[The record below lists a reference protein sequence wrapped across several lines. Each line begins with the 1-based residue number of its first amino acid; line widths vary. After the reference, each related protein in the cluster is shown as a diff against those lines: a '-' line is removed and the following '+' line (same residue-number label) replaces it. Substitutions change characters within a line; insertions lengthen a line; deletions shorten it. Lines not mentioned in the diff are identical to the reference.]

1 MYNCKNQLGMM
12 KIMMMIIVIMIVII
26 VLIVVMRMIFPGIKK
41 DYYLL
46 FSFSFLFSFFPGIE
60 KEFDQR
66 LMPDGK
72 CNIDGFLCVFD
83 VSIVP
88 NRTLEKQVNIIVII
102 IVVFTLEK
110 HSTLSQSL
118 CIS

>member
-1 MYNCKNQLGMM
+1 MM
-12 KIMMMIIVIMIVII
+12 TIG
-26 VLIVVMRMIFPGIKK
+26 L
-41 DYYLL
+41 Y
-46 FSFSFLFSFFPGIE
+46 PGIE

-88 NRTLEKQVNIIVII
+88 NRTLEKQVEIFNIIII
-102 IVVFTLEK
+102 ITFTFQ
-110 HSTLSQSL
+110 STPSE
-118 CIS
+118 ISDKDEIIT

>member
-1 MYNCKNQLGMM
+1 MM
-12 KIMMMIIVIMIVII
+12 TIG
-26 VLIVVMRMIFPGIKK
+26 L
-41 DYYLL
+41 Y
-46 FSFSFLFSFFPGIE
+46 PGIE

-88 NRTLEKQVNIIVII
+88 NRTLEKQVNNIIPTII
-102 IVVFTLEK
+102 AISWISSSITFTFTFQMILFYYFQSNELPPGGDNSANPEQFDVVKEAGCAGKT
-110 HSTLSQSL
+110 SA
-118 CIS
+118 CI

>member
-1 MYNCKNQLGMM
+1 MTD
-12 KIMMMIIVIMIVII
+12 VI
-26 VLIVVMRMIFPGIKK
+26 
-41 DYYLL
+41 
-46 FSFSFLFSFFPGIE
+46 SFSPGIE

-88 NRTLEKQVNIIVII
+88 NRTLEKQVNTRIIGVNIIFVNIVFVI
-102 IVVFTLEK
+102 IVVVAIIVVNIIMIYIYPPVIK
-110 HSTLSQSL
+110 G
-118 CIS
+118 

>member
-1 MYNCKNQLGMM
+1 MAK
-12 KIMMMIIVIMIVII
+12 KIMMTI
-26 VLIVVMRMIFPGIKK
+26 GE
-41 DYYLL
+41 Y
-46 FSFSFLFSFFPGIE
+46 PGIE

-88 NRTLEKQVNIIVII
+88 NRTLEKQVVILNII
-102 IVVFTLEK
+102 IVNIIIIILTAIQN
-110 HSTLSQSL
+110 SRR
-118 CIS
+118 

>member
-1 MYNCKNQLGMM
+1 
-12 KIMMMIIVIMIVII
+12 MITI
-26 VLIVVMRMIFPGIKK
+26 GE
-41 DYYLL
+41 YL
-46 FSFSFLFSFFPGIE
+46 GIE

-88 NRTLEKQVNIIVII
+88 NRTLEKQVEILNIIIILIIIIIVIMIVI
-102 IVVFTLEK
+102 IVQVNN
-110 HSTLSQSL
+110 
-118 CIS
+118 C

>member
-1 MYNCKNQLGMM
+1 
-12 KIMMMIIVIMIVII
+12 MIETFPF
-26 VLIVVMRMIFPGIKK
+26 VL
-41 DYYLL
+41 
-46 FSFSFLFSFFPGIE
+46 PGIE

-88 NRTLEKQVNIIVII
+88 NRTLEKQVNIIVVTI
-102 IVVFTLEK
+102 IVVVNIIVVNIIMI
-110 HSTLSQSL
+110 
-118 CIS
+118 CIYPPVIKG

>member
-1 MYNCKNQLGMM
+1 MTIGEY
-12 KIMMMIIVIMIVII
+12 
-26 VLIVVMRMIFPGIKK
+26 
-41 DYYLL
+41 
-46 FSFSFLFSFFPGIE
+46 PGIE

-88 NRTLEKQVNIIVII
+88 NRTLEKQVEIFNIIISIIICVII
-102 IVVFTLEK
+102 VSK
-110 HSTLSQSL
+110 SWD
-118 CIS
+118 

>member
-1 MYNCKNQLGMM
+1 MM
-12 KIMMMIIVIMIVII
+12 TI
-26 VLIVVMRMIFPGIKK
+26 GE
-41 DYYLL
+41 Y
-46 FSFSFLFSFFPGIE
+46 PGIE

-88 NRTLEKQVNIIVII
+88 NRTLEKQVEIFNIISIKIIVII
-102 IVVFTLEK
+102 IMIVIITQNRTLEK
-110 HSTLSQSL
+110 QVNNSYTTTTSYLP
-118 CIS
+118 

>member
-1 MYNCKNQLGMM
+1 MRNLIEHFYFYNHDEADQQKSWWQYGE
-12 KIMMMIIVIMIVII
+12 
-26 VLIVVMRMIFPGIKK
+26 
-41 DYYLL
+41 Y
-46 FSFSFLFSFFPGIE
+46 PGIE

-88 NRTLEKQVNIIVII
+88 NRTLEKQVENKILNII
-102 IVVFTLEK
+102 LQ
-110 HSTLSQSL
+110 LAL
-118 CIS
+118 G